1 MKRNIFQVALFAA
14 LLALPFLCLPMVNGG
29 CQQFG
34 QVFQPAATQPS
45 AQAQLDGLRER
56 YGQALAVLTPLVEH
70 NVISDPDAL
79 KAIRVAIKEAD
90 GFIRDAQAQLDAHQ
104 PITAQFIVDKAAAA
118 VVALER
124 EKAKHQ

>member
-1 MKRNIFQVALFAA
+1 MKFRTTLAAVLSLA
-14 LLALPFLCLPMVNGG
+14 LLVACLPLAG
-29 CQQFG
+29 CQQFQQAMG
-34 QVFQPAATQPS
+34 IQPAATQPS

-90 GFIRDAQAQLDAHQ
+90 GFIRDAQVQLDAHQ

-118 VVALER
+118 VTALER
-124 EKAKHQ
+124 EKDKHK